1 MQKKIKRVQDWL
13 KMHQIDGWLLY
24 DFRRSN
30 LLACRF
36 LEISST
42 QLLTRR
48 FFYWIPQA
56 GDPLKLISAVEDPLG
71 HLPGKE
77 VKFRSWTELHAALK
91 CIEGCKKVAMEY
103 SPDGAT
109 PEISRVD
116 GGTIDLIRKQGCQ
129 VVSSGNLLQEF
140 TCVWDAAK
148 WDSHK
153 KAAHVLDTIASEAW
167 EWIKVRLQGGV
178 PVREYEVQQWML
190 QRMEHYDCVTEHPP
204 ICAVNAH
211 SGNPHYEPTAENSS
225 LIREGDWILID
236 LWCKFKEEN
245 AVYADI
251 TRVAVAAHK
260 ASPKQ
265 QEVFTI
271 VQKAQAAALQFVKER
286 YTKQPLHGYEVDRVC
301 RQVIEKAGYGPFF
314 LHRTGHNIDESDHGA
329 GAHLDDLETHDERE
343 LLPSSCFSI
352 EPGIYLPE
360 FGVRLEYDV
369 FLHPE
374 GEVIV
379 TGGIQEKIVALANG
393 TGAPFAKTN

>member
-1 MQKKIKRVQDWL
+1 M
-13 KMHQIDGWLLY
+13 
-24 DFRRSN
+24 
-30 LLACRF
+30 ACRF
-36 LEISST
+36 LEIPST

-56 GDPLKLISAVEDPLG
+56 GDPVKLISAVENPLG
-71 HLPGKE
+71 HLPGNE
-77 VKFRSWTELHAALK
+77 VKFRTWVELHAALQ
-91 CIEGCKKVAMEY
+91 CIEGCKSVAMEY

-153 KAAHVLDTIASEAW
+153 KAAHVLDTIASETW
-167 EWIKVRLQGGV
+167 DWIKTQLQDKV
-178 PVREYEVQQWML
+178 PVREYQVQQWML
-190 QRMEHYDCVTEHPP
+190 QRMKFYDCVTDHPP

-211 SGNPHYEPTAENSS
+211 SGNPHYEPIAENSS

-236 LWCKFKEEN
+236 LWCKSKQEN

-251 TRVAVAAHK
+251 TRVGVASNE

-265 QEVFTI
+265 QEVFAI
-271 VQKAQAAALQFVKER
+271 VQKAQSAALQFVKER
-286 YTKQPLHGYEVDRVC
+286 YFKQPLHGYEVDRVC

-314 LHRTGHNIDESDHGA
+314 LHRTGHNIDESDHGP
-329 GAHLDDLETHDERE
+329 GAHIDDLETHDERE

-360 FGVRLEYDV
+360 FGVRLECDV

-379 TGGIQEKIVALANG
+379 TGGIQEKIVTLANG
-393 TGAPFAKTN
+393 ADAPFAKTN